1 MIKVGGARTYSF
13 DIVKTPDIFGD
24 NNDALLAGG
33 DAHQGSKRF
42 LVVDHNVLRLYGH
55 KIERYFKKRGVLT
68 RIVSVESGDRNKSPE
83 NFMRIFDELC
93 RFDLR
98 RRSEPIIAIGGG
110 VVTDVSGFVAS
121 TYRRGVPHI
130 KVPTTLMGYV
140 DASVGIKTGI
150 NFYSFKNRMGSF
162 EIPAGVLLDKEFLST
177 LDLRNLING
186 LGEIIKLAVILDGEL
201 FAVLETN
208 GKDIVAGK
216 FQDKL
221 GEDVLDRSVISMVN
235 ELASNIYEDDLMRRV
250 DFGHTF
256 SLAIESASEYEVM
269 HGEAV
274 AIDVL
279 FSSYISALR
288 GVLSLLEFDRIVAL
302 YKNLGLP
309 MWRPQVSQELFLSSL
324 GERILH
330 RDGHQHVPIPS
341 AIGSCMFINDL
352 TADEICD
359 AVESF
364 ENLFRER

>member
-1 MIKVGGARTYSF
+1 MIKVDGARTYSF
-13 DIVKTPDIFGD
+13 DIVKTQDIFSD
-24 NNDALLAGG
+24 NNDALLVGG
-33 DAHQGSKRF
+33 DAHPGSKRF
-42 LVVDHNVLRLYGH
+42 LVVDHNVLRLYGE
-55 KIERYFKKRGVLT
+55 KIDRYFKKRGFLT
-68 RIVSVESGDRNKSPE
+68 RVVSVESGDINKSPE
-83 NFMRIFDELC
+83 NFMSIFDELC

-110 VVTDVSGFVAS
+110 VVTDISGFVAS

-150 NFYSFKNRMGSF
+150 NFSSFKNRMGSF
-162 EIPAGVLLDKEFLST
+162 EVPAGVILDKEFLST

-186 LGEIIKLAVILDGEL
+186 LGEIIKLAVILDGDIFSEL
-201 FAVLETN
+201 ERN
-208 GKDIVAGK
+208 GKDILARK

-221 GEDVLDRSVISMVN
+221 GEHVLDRSVISMVN
-235 ELASNIYEDDLMRRV
+235 ELSSNIYEDDLMRRV

-279 FSSYISALR
+279 FSSYIGVRRGALAPQ
-288 GVLSLLEFDRIVAL
+288 EFERIVVL

-309 MWRPQVSQELFLSSL
+309 MWSPEVSQELFMSSL
-324 GERILH
+324 SERILH
-330 RDGHQHVPIPS
+330 RDGHQNLPIPS
-341 AIGSCMFINDL
+341 SIGSCLFINDL

-359 AVESF
+359 AVASF
-364 ENLFRER
+364 ERMFQ